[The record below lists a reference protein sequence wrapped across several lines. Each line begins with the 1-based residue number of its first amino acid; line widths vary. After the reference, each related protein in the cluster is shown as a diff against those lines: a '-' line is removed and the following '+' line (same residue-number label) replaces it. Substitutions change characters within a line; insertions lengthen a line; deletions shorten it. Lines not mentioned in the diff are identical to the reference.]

1 MNAIILAAGIGRRL
15 RPITDEIPKALLPVI
30 DRPIIDIVI
39 DRLRKTGVEKIG
51 INLFHHARIIADH
64 LAGTAGIQVAIEKQL
79 TDTGG
84 PLLRF
89 PRLLDEGFI
98 FHNCDIVADLNLPAV
113 LRYHRRQRALATLVL
128 TKNPGTDLVETYR
141 GRVID
146 FHGKEKKE
154 FHTYA
159 GIAVFSGAIR
169 PYLPRHKR
177 TFSIKEIL
185 RNAIRDRQLVLGFT
199 INGYWRDIGSPRS
212 YWQIHRDL
220 MEGRAKVPGIRT
232 IPSGRYVA
240 PSSRV
245 ESENIAGFCCIGGDC
260 QIERNV
266 YLQDTVILPGTRMRH
281 GNYQSAIISN
291 KYCIPIK

>member
-15 RPITDEIPKALLPVI
+15 RPITNEIPKALLPVI
-30 DRPIIDIVI
+30 DRPMIDIVI

-51 INLFHHARIIADH
+51 VNLFHHARIIADH
-64 LAGTAGIQVAIEKQL
+64 LTGTPDIQVAVEKQL

-89 PRLLDEGFI
+89 PHLLAEGFI
-98 FHNCDIVADLNLPAV
+98 VHNCDIVAGLDLSAA
-113 LRYHRRQRALATLVL
+113 LRYHCRQRALATLVL
-128 TKNPGTDLVETYR
+128 TKNPGTDLVETNR

-146 FHGKEKKE
+146 FHGKEKKK
-154 FHTYA
+154 FYTYA
-159 GIAVFSGAIR
+159 GIVVFSGAIR
-169 PYLPRHKR
+169 NYLPKQKR
-177 TFSIKEIL
+177 AFSIKEIL
-185 RNAIRDRQLVLGFT
+185 RNVIRDRQLVLGYP
-199 INGYWRDIGSPRS
+199 IKGYWRDIGSPRS

-220 MEGRAKVPGIRT
+220 LEGRAKVPGIRAV
-232 IPSGRYVA
+232 PSGQYIA

-245 ESENIAGFCCIGGDC
+245 ESKNITGFCCIGGGC

-266 YLQDTVILPGTRMRH
+266 NLQDTIILPGTRMRH